1 MSERS
6 MWNLRLRSS
15 SSHRAD
21 LLHILGSLIEH
32 RFIIGQLAKRAILGR
47 YRGTML
53 GLLWSL
59 LTPLLLL
66 AVYTFVFGTVL
77 EVRWTSESGGNA
89 EFAAILFSGMLVHGI
104 LAECLT
110 QASTLIV
117 SNPQYVK
124 KVVFPLEALPWVMV
138 ISAFFQGVI
147 STGILLAYL
156 LIFPVEGFSWRTAI
170 LFPIPLFPL
179 VFVCIAVGWLI
190 AATAV
195 YLKDIAQMMGLL
207 STVLFFMAP
216 ILYPKTALPE
226 SFQDL
231 LYLNPLTYIIEQFRS
246 VVLWGELPDWTGLT
260 LYTLVAIVAAWLSLA
275 WFQKTRNG
283 FADVL

>member
-1 MSERS
+1 MGSNTTRY
-6 MWNLRLRSS
+6 
-15 SSHRAD
+15 RAD
-21 LLHILGSLIEH
+21 PLYIPGSIVEH
-32 RFIIGQLAKRAILGR
+32 RFVIGQLAKRAILGR
-47 YRGTML
+47 YRGTVL

-59 LTPLLLL
+59 VTPLLLL
-66 AVYTFVFGTVL
+66 AVYTFVFGTIL
-77 EVRWTSESGGNA
+77 QVRWVSQSGGNA

-117 SNPQYVK
+117 ANPQYVK
-124 KVVFPLEALPWVMV
+124 KVVFPLEALPWVTV

-156 LIFPVEGFSWRTAI
+156 FFVQGGIPWTAV
-170 LFPIPLFPL
+170 LFPIPLFVL
-179 VFVCIAVGWLI
+179 AFVCIAAGWLI
-190 AATAV
+190 SATAV

-216 ILYPKTALPE
+216 ILYPKTALPVE
-226 SFQDL
+226 FQNL
-231 LYLNPLTYIIEQFRS
+231 LYLNPLTYIIEQFRA
-246 VVLWGELPDWTGLT
+246 VVLWGELPNWNGLA
-260 LYTLVAIVAAWLSLA
+260 LYGIASVAIAWMSLA
-275 WFQKTRNG
+275 WFQKTRKG

>member
-1 MSERS
+1 MHRELLGSTRT
-6 MWNLRLRSS
+6 RY
-15 SSHRAD
+15 RAD
-21 LLHILGSLIEH
+21 PLYIPGSIVEH
-32 RFIIGQLAKRAILGR
+32 RFVISQLAKRAILGR

-53 GLLWSL
+53 GLLWSFV
-59 LTPLLLL
+59 TPLLLL
-66 AVYTFVFGTVL
+66 AVYTFVFGTIL
-77 EVRWTSESGGNA
+77 QVRWVSQSGGNA

-124 KVVFPLEALPWVMV
+124 KVVFPLEALPWVTV
-138 ISAFFQGVI
+138 ISAFFQGAI

-156 LIFPVEGFSWRTAI
+156 FLVQGSIPWTAVF
-170 LFPIPLFPL
+170 FPIPLFVL

-190 AATAV
+190 SATAV

-216 ILYPKTALPE
+216 ILYPKSALPVE
-226 SFQDL
+226 FQNL
-231 LYLNPLTYIIEQFRS
+231 LYLNPLTYIIEQFRA
-246 VVLWGELPDWTGLT
+246 VVLWGELPNWRGLG
-260 LYTLVAIVAAWLSLA
+260 LYGIASVAIAWMSLV
-275 WFQKTRNG
+275 WFQKTRKG